1 MTIRLLSA
9 SLILLLASCS
19 QPVPP
24 LHSRTVLA
32 FGTLI
37 DISIA
42 HPNNS
47 SVEQAMDALE
57 RDFNWMQEAWTSEGR
72 NALRRVNLL
81 FATVEWFSA
90 APSNK
95 PLIKAAIP
103 LARQSDQLFNPAIGK
118 LIKLWNFDDSSL
130 ADRQPPDPDLID
142 ELTLSQPNMTDI
154 EFNGILIRSLNPDL
168 YLDFGAFGK
177 GYGIDRAI
185 NKLKDMGF
193 NNALINAGGDLRAIG
208 QNYNRPWRIGIRHP
222 RENGIIASLETEGD
236 ESIFTSG
243 DYERFYMYQGKRY
256 HHIID
261 PRSGYPARGT
271 MSVTVIHSDA
281 TTADAAATAL
291 FIAGPKHWHRIARQM
306 GIRYVMLIAEDG
318 SIHMNPAMAKRIT
331 IANPATARI
340 IISQPLN

>member
-1 MTIRLLSA
+1 MMNRLLPA
-9 SLILLLASCS
+9 SLILLVLVSCS
-19 QPVPP
+19 QPEPP

-42 HPNNS
+42 NQDS
-47 SVEQAMDALE
+47 SRAEQAMDALE
-57 RDFNWMQEAWTSEGR
+57 RDFNWMQEAWTSKGR
-72 NALRRVNLL
+72 NALRRVNQL
-81 FATVEWFSA
+81 FATGEWFSA
-90 APSNK
+90 APSNT

-118 LIKLWNFDDSSL
+118 LIKLWNFDDSSS
-130 ADRQPPDPDLID
+130 DRQPPDPDRID
-142 ELTLSQPNMTDI
+142 QLTLSQPNMSDV
-154 EFNGILIRSLNPDL
+154 EFNGILIHSLNPDL
-168 YLDFGAFGK
+168 ELNFGAFGK

-193 NNALINAGGDLRAIG
+193 SNALINAGGDLRAIG
-208 QNYNRPWRIGIRHP
+208 QNHHRPWRIGIRHP
-222 RENGIIASLETEGD
+222 RNNGIIASLETEGD

-243 DYERFYMYQGKRY
+243 DYERYYMYEGKRY

-261 PRSGYPARGT
+261 PRSGYPARGS

-291 FIAGPKHWHRIARQM
+291 FIAGPKDWHRIARQM

-340 IISQPLN
+340 IISKPLN